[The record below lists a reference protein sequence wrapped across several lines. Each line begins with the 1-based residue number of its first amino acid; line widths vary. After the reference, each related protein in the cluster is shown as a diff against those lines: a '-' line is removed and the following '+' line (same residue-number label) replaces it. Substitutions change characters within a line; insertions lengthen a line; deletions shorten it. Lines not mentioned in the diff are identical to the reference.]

1 MVLVRVFVIRDRLL
15 AVVADVVLV
24 RIYMVRDRLLAVVA
38 DVVLVRVFVIRDRLL
53 ADVADVV
60 LVYVSVVGSL
70 RVAGVAQMIVIL
82 VEVIQPLGLFR
93 PANCADVPMLISVDC
108 PFVAEHMRAE
118 LAVDHLAGLADRFFH
133 AGCCAAGAAVGFGS
147 RAVVAFAGA
156 RMRAVAVRRPVAKVM
171 V

>member
-1 MVLVRVFVIRDRLL
+1 
-15 AVVADVVLV
+15 
-24 RIYMVRDRLLAVVA
+24 
-38 DVVLVRVFVIRDRLL
+38 
-53 ADVADVV
+53 
-60 LVYVSVVGSL
+60 
-70 RVAGVAQMIVIL
+70 MIVIL

-118 LAVDHLAGLADRFFH
+118 LAVDRLAGLADRFFH

-147 RAVVAFAGA
+147 CAVVAFAGA
-156 RMRAVAVRRPVAKVM
+156 RMRAVAVCRPVAKVM

>member
-1 MVLVRVFVIRDRLL
+1 MVLVRVFMVRDCLL
-15 AVVADVVLV
+15 AVVAGVVF
-24 RIYMVRDRLLAVVA
+24 
-38 DVVLVRVFVIRDRLL
+38 VLVFVIRNRLA
-53 ADVADVV
+53 ADVTDVV

-70 RVAGVAQMIVIL
+70 RVAGVTEMIVIL

-118 LAVDHLAGLADRFFH
+118 LAVNHLANLADRFFP

-147 RAVVAFAGA
+147 RAVVAFASA
-156 RMRAVAVRRPVAKVM
+156 RMRAVTARRPVAKVM

>member
-1 MVLVRVFVIRDRLL
+1 MARFIHRPVGTERV
-15 AVVADVVLV
+15 
-24 RIYMVRDRLLAVVA
+24 VRDLIA
-38 DVVLVRVFVIRDRLL
+38 
-53 ADVADVV
+53 
-60 LVYVSVVGSL
+60 
-70 RVAGVAQMIVIL
+70 AGVAHMIVIL

-118 LAVDHLAGLADRFFH
+118 LAVDRLAGPATAFPR
-133 AGCCAAGAAVGFGS
+133 GCCAAGAAVGFKG

-156 RMRAVAVRRPVAKVM
+156 RMRAVTARRPVAKVM